1 LLKVDQSLAMIFAE
15 MNQSGVLP
23 AANLLAEHRE
33 VDGRCAV
40 CRGGGDGTGRVPW
53 PCTTHNL
60 AVAAE
65 KLGPL
70 VQRGR

>member
-1 LLKVDQSLAMIFAE
+1 MLKVDQSLAMILAE

-40 CRGGGDGTGRVPW
+40 CGPVGTGRVTW
-53 PCTTHNL
+53 PCTTYSL
-60 AVAAE
+60 ATAAE

>member
-1 LLKVDQSLAMIFAE
+1 LLKVDRSLAIEFAKMI
-15 MNQSGVLP
+15 QSGVLS
-23 AANLLAEHRE
+23 AAGLLAEHRE

-40 CRGGGDGTGRVPW
+40 CGSVGTGRVTW
-53 PCTTHNL
+53 PCTTYSL
-60 AVAAE
+60 ATAAE